1 METIS
6 PLAALAHV
14 VMKVSDVEAS
24 YKFYADLG
32 LRAFGAFPG
41 MAIIELRGGT
51 HLLLFKK
58 GDAQSDTLL
67 ESRIGQRPDFECEK
81 IDLMITGHTKTAL
94 QDYRD
99 SLVAKGYSPSAIQD
113 KTLYGHFYFSMPDL
127 DGNGIT
133 FYTSHCDDLLG

>member
-1 METIS
+1 MGTIS

-14 VMKVSDVEAS
+14 VMEVADVEAS
-24 YKFYADLG
+24 YKFYADMG
-32 LRAFGAFPG
+32 LRAFGSFPG

-58 GDAQSDTLL
+58 GDTQSSTLL

-81 IDLMITGHTKTAL
+81 IDLMIAGHTKTEL
-94 QDYRD
+94 QEYRD
-99 SLVAKGYSPSAIQD
+99 SLVAKGFSPSEIQD
-113 KTLYGHFYFSMPDL
+113 KTLYGHFYFSMLDL

-133 FYTSHCDDLLG
+133 FYTSHCDAQLP